1 MLDGD
6 GQPFCDREAD
16 HAMFNAVK
24 ANVKPAIPVV
34 EVDLN
39 INDPGFAAKAVEIM
53 LDLVQK
59 HKTKP

>member
-24 ANVKPAIPVV
+24 TNIRPTIPVV

-39 INDPGFAAKAVEIM
+39 INDPGFAAKAVEVM
-53 LDLVQK
+53 LDLMSQRK
-59 HKTKP
+59 N